1 MFCYFQLRAI
11 HQSSQFIGASF
22 MLLGLLFILAN
33 KFDYEKTI
41 IPHTLHSVAGTI
53 CIIAVGVQ
61 AFIGQSKIDRLLE
74 THRRIYRWHGDMG
87 LVLWDI
93 LCITTVLGL
102 ASFLPFSFFSLL
114 VLMLPLVACT
124 VVHLQLQSSGYLRD
138 DDTRSNSIDEGDSF
152 IIGEGH
158 GETPPKGDKLY
169 LDTEAI
175 KAENS
180 EEEGDSF
187 SDDSNIA

>member
-1 MFCYFQLRAI
+1 
-11 HQSSQFIGASF
+11 

-33 KFDYEKTI
+33 KFDYKKTI
-41 IPHTLHSVAGTI
+41 IPRTPHSIVGTI
-53 CIIAVGVQ
+53 CIMAVAVQ

-87 LVLWDI
+87 LVLWD
-93 LCITTVLGL
+93 LVCITTVLGL
-102 ASFLPFSFFSLL
+102 ASILSVSFFSLL
-114 VLMLPLVACT
+114 ALLLPLIACT
-124 VVHLQLQSSGYLRD
+124 AVHLQLQLSGYLRD
-138 DDTRSNSIDEGDSF
+138 DDTRSNSIDEGDSL
-152 IIGEGH
+152 IIEEGGS
-158 GETPPKGDKLY
+158 GETPPKADKLY

-187 SDDSNIA
+187 SDDSNHP